1 MQKQIEQTLDSRE
14 VAEMVGKD
22 HKNLMRDIRSY
33 VVEMNELKI
42 EPVEFFREN
51 TYKDSKGE
59 ERPCYSVTKKG
70 CEFIAHKLTGIKGTE
85 FTAKYI
91 NRFHKMEDELQ
102 QPKSPMQLLE
112 LEFAAIKEVDS
123 KVEAVN
129 ADLQNFKRNL
139 PLLPAEAEHVVNRVN
154 KRVVAALGGKNSN
167 AYNDTSLRS
176 KVYSDIH
183 RELKR
188 QFGVTKYK
196 YIKSCRCEA
205 ALEII
210 DEYELPIVL
219 QDMIVDANAQI
230 NIENYKMTKE
240 KEQTQ

>member
-1 MQKQIEQTLDSRE
+1 MQKQIEQTLTSME
-14 VAEMVGKD
+14 VAEMVEKA
-22 HKNLMRDIRSY
+22 HNELLKDIRRY
-33 VVEMNELKI
+33 CEQLGQGKI
-42 EPVEFFREN
+42 PQSDFFTER
-51 TYKDSKGE
+51 TYQNCQNKTM
-59 ERPCYSVTKKG
+59 PCYDVTKKG
-70 CEFIAHKLTGIKGTE
+70 CEFIAHKLTGVKGTK
-85 FTAKYI
+85 FTAQYI

-129 ADLQNFKRNL
+129 ADLQDFKRNL

-188 QFGVTKYK
+188 HFGVTKYK